1 MRDMAY
7 PDNPFTLFQTWFDEA
22 SAQEIN
28 DPNAMSLATV
38 DERGAPSVRIVLLKN
53 ISADGFTF
61 FTNLESR
68 KGVELAQN
76 KNVALCF
83 HWKTLQRQIRVEG
96 LAVPVS
102 EAVADAYF
110 ANRPVG
116 SQIGAWAS
124 QQSRPVESRDVL
136 EQELARYALKFGD
149 EPVARPPH
157 WSGFCVQPH
166 AIEFWQERPFR
177 LHDRMVYHRVGGDTW
192 QQVRLYP

>member
-1 MRDMAY
+1 MRDKTY

-38 DERGAPSVRIVLLKN
+38 DERGAPSVRIVLLKDV
-53 ISADGFTF
+53 SADGFTF
-61 FTNLESR
+61 FTNLQSR
-68 KGVELAQN
+68 KGVELGQN

-83 HWKTLQRQIRVEG
+83 HWKTLQRQVRIEG
-96 LAVPVS
+96 VAVPVS
-102 EAVADAYF
+102 EAIADAYF
-110 ANRPVG
+110 ASRPVG

-136 EQELARYALKFGD
+136 EQELARYALQFGD
-149 EPVARPPH
+149 EPVARPPY

-177 LHDRMVYHRVGGDTW
+177 LHDRIVYHRIGGDTW